1 MTNVT
6 NLDDHRKGWVCLHRR
21 IMDNP
26 LFRDNPDARHLFTD
40 LLVLAAWADTE
51 QDWRGKPVTIA
62 RGQVMISTRRLAKL
76 VGISHQS
83 ARTIIAHMVQHNIV
97 KINTPNSTHP
107 SVITIC
113 NFGKYQDKQHNED
126 TTTNTAPTQR
136 QHSANTQKNKETNK
150 QDNNTLYTPSTIT
163 PREGMAE
170 RLEDKNF
177 QECKKAFNGNTD
189 AMLETV
195 MAAMQPYGEPAL
207 AARWLSTVMRA
218 NGSEAVAQAFVML
231 ETKRASNEPVPLP
244 LPWLSKTAGTLKAK
258 LAKPEKPKPIDTPRK
273 SDIEHEREIDARVAD
288 VMKTALK
295 GYI

>member
-6 NLDDHRKGWVCLHRR
+6 NIDDHRKGWVCLHRR

-51 QDWRGKPVTIA
+51 QDWRGKPITIA

-113 NFGKYQDKQHNED
+113 NFGKYQDKQHNEN
-126 TTTNTAPTQR
+126 TTDNTALTQR

-150 QDNNTLYTPSTIT
+150 QSNKGLSLTRISIEKKL
-163 PREGMAE
+163 REAAGASLDCMRASLHDIDPIMGLIEGGLDLDTDILPAIRAKAE
-170 RLEDKNF
+170 RSRPGSMRGWKPFAMAVEDSVANRKF
-177 QECKKAFNGNTD
+177 GKD
-189 AMLETV
+189 I
-195 MAAMQPYGEPAL
+195 AAKVAKPKRLMTPE
-207 AARWLSTVMRA
+207 
-218 NGSEAVAQAFVML
+218 EAVASVTMVCEYAL
-231 ETKRASNEPVPLP
+231 EEER
-244 LPWLSKTAGTLKAK
+244 KALRK
-258 LAKPEKPKPIDTPRK
+258 KQVEEACKIPE
-273 SDIEHEREIDARVAD
+273 
-288 VMKTALK
+288 
-295 GYI
+295 GYYD